1 MTQETSQ
8 LQQMKP
14 YLIIAGILF
23 VIVLLVFFWP
33 SSDKA
38 DEPII
43 VPVSPI
49 ESNSI
54 ETESAVPVLGSEQ
67 NDSLNNN
74 VQTDVFQPI
83 QAPSEVTI
91 GDDAPVAELE
101 VQEIPIEEPL
111 DTSDGSIKASLMSI
125 AASPTFAKLL
135 VNEGLI
141 EKFVINVNNLADAKM
156 SSKDALVVPPQGEFK
171 TYRQADRSWIDA
183 KSFQRYTPYVEALE
197 SMEVDELLDIF
208 DTYKETIEEKF
219 AEISRPGTNFDDSLI
234 AAINELLDT
243 PQVPVPIEVY
253 SESVMYK
260 FKEER
265 LEALSG
271 PQKQLIRTGPY
282 NMRRIKDVL
291 SDVKEALLERE

>member
-1 MTQETSQ
+1 MTQENSQ

-14 YLIIAGILF
+14 YLIIAGILL

-33 SSDKA
+33 SSDET

-43 VPVSPI
+43 VPLTPI
-49 ESNSI
+49 ETSDI
-54 ETESAVPVLGSEQ
+54 ETEAAAPVLGDEQ
-67 NDSLNNN
+67 NSDL
-74 VQTDVFQPI
+74 QADVFTPI

-91 GDDAPVAELE
+91 GDDAPVNELE
-101 VQEIPIEEPL
+101 IQEIPIEAPL
-111 DTSDGSIKASLMSI
+111 DTSDGSIKGSLMSI

-141 EKFVINVNNLADAKM
+141 EKFVINVHSLADAKM
-156 SSKDALVVPPQGEFK
+156 STKDALVTPPQGEFK
-171 TYRQADRSWIDA
+171 TFRQADRTWIDT

-208 DTYKETIEEKF
+208 DTYKGTITEKF

-234 AAINELLDT
+234 AAIDELLNT

-291 SDVKEALLERE
+291 LELKEALQERE